1 MLTIRSPFQPHGPKS
16 TYVYRHA
23 NCDYYRHYVTDKL
36 NINLL
41 PITATTTDSDRAD
54 AHLTDTI
61 NSVINKSTPLRA
73 WKFMTTQIATSKRLL
88 IQERNKLR
96 ILWQRTHNIALR
108 PRTNALKEET
118 DRAIK
123 TQLCNNWHQILQNP
137 TSNTRWFKYG
147 RDWFVCKQ
155 AALRS
160 SCATLTE
167 WRHNL
172 HSPSCSG

>member
-73 WKFMTTQIATSKRLL
+73 
-88 IQERNKLR
+88 
-96 ILWQRTHNIALR
+96 
-108 PRTNALKEET
+108 
-118 DRAIK
+118 
-123 TQLCNNWHQILQNP
+123 
-137 TSNTRWFKYG
+137 
-147 RDWFVCKQ
+147 
-155 AALRS
+155 
-160 SCATLTE
+160 
-167 WRHNL
+167 
-172 HSPSCSG
+172 